1 MIISLLESLMLKYI
15 LMCDVEGDSMEDEDY
30 AAAVDEAQS
39 NLQDAN
45 IDEDIYINQDNLF
58 PRTMERIRNANFKV
72 IQYRIA

>member
-1 MIISLLESLMLKYI
+1 
-15 LMCDVEGDSMEDEDY
+15 MEAEDY

-39 NLQDAN
+39 NLQGAN

-58 PRTMERIRNANFKV
+58 PRTMQRIRNANFEV